1 MMANLTAA
9 GTLHSVLAMFCVV
22 IGLLQL
28 LRPKRGA
35 GHRARGYAFVY
46 AMLVADGAAMLIYR
60 FTGQFNFFHAAAIVN
75 FVYIVLA
82 IVPLLQ
88 SPRPANWRLRHYY
101 FIAWSYV
108 ALIAAAVTEFA
119 VHASQIARGQI
130 WNVAAV
136 ASTMVTLIGYVLIG
150 RYRPERESQPV
161 SIDTTIQQDGA
172 PT

>member
-1 MMANLTAA
+1 MGNLTSA
-9 GTLHSVLAMFCVV
+9 GMLHSVLAMFCIL
-22 IGLLQL
+22 IGLVQL

-60 FTGQFNFFHAAAIVN
+60 FTGQFNFFHAGAILN

-82 IVPLLQ
+82 ILPLLQ
-88 SPRPANWRLRHYY
+88 SPRRANWRLRHYY

-108 ALIAAAVTEFA
+108 ALIAAAVTEVA
-119 VHASQIARGQI
+119 VHVGHIARGEI
-130 WNVAAV
+130 ATVATV
-136 ASTMVTLIGYVLIG
+136 ASTIVTLIGYVLIS
-150 RYRPERESQPV
+150 RYRPQRDSQPR
-161 SIDTTIQQDGA
+161 SIDTAMQQDGA

>member
-1 MMANLTAA
+1 MMANLTSA
-9 GTLHSVLAMFCVV
+9 GTLHSVLAMFCIA
-22 IGLLQL
+22 IGLVQL

-46 AMLVADGAAMLIYR
+46 AMLVADAAAMLIYR
-60 FTGQFNFFHAAAIVN
+60 FTGQFNLFHAAAILN
-75 FVYIVLA
+75 FVTIVVA

-88 SPRPANWRLRHYY
+88 SPRPANWRYRHYY

-108 ALIAAAVTEFA
+108 ALIAAAMTEFA
-119 VHASQIARGQI
+119 VHAGHIARGQI
-130 WNVAAV
+130 WIVATV
-136 ASTMVTLIGYVLIG
+136 ASTTVTLIGYVLIG
-150 RYRPERESQPV
+150 RYRPDRESQTL

>member
-1 MMANLTAA
+1 MMNLTSA
-9 GTLHSVLAMFCVV
+9 GTLHSVLAVFCIVV
-22 IGLLQL
+22 GLLQL

-46 AMLVADGAAMLIYR
+46 AMLVADAAAMLIYR

-88 SPRPANWRLRHYY
+88 SPRPANWQLRHYY

-108 ALIAAAVTEFA
+108 ALIAAAATELA
-119 VHASQIARGQI
+119 IHAGHIARGQI
-130 WNVAAV
+130 WIVATL
-136 ASTMVTLIGYVLIG
+136 ASTVATLIGYVLIG
-150 RYRPERESQPV
+150 RYGPDGDSQAI
-161 SIDTTIQQDGA
+161 SIDTTIQRDGA

>member
-1 MMANLTAA
+1 MMVNLTSA
-9 GTLHSVLAMFCVV
+9 GMLHSVLATFCIVV
-22 IGLLQL
+22 GLLQL

-35 GHRARGYAFVY
+35 SHRARGYAFVY

-60 FTGQFNFFHAAAIVN
+60 FTGEFNFFHAAAIVN
-75 FVYIVLA
+75 FVSIVLA

-101 FIAWSYV
+101 FISWSYV
-108 ALIAAAVTEFA
+108 ALISAGVTELA
-119 VHASQIARGQI
+119 IHAGHMARGQI
-130 WNVAAV
+130 WTVAAV
-136 ASTMVTLIGYVLIG
+136 ASTSVTLIGYVLIG
-150 RYRPERESQPV
+150 QYRPDRDSLPV

>member
-60 FTGQFNFFHAAAIVN
+60 FTGQSIFST
-75 FVYIVLA
+75 
-82 IVPLLQ
+82 Q
-88 SPRPANWRLRHYY
+88 PRL
-101 FIAWSYV
+101 
-108 ALIAAAVTEFA
+108 
-119 VHASQIARGQI
+119 
-130 WNVAAV
+130 
-136 ASTMVTLIGYVLIG
+136 
-150 RYRPERESQPV
+150 
-161 SIDTTIQQDGA
+161 
-172 PT
+172 

>member
-1 MMANLTAA
+1 MMTNLTSA
-9 GTLHSVLAMFCVV
+9 GTVHSVLAMFCIAV
-22 IGLLQL
+22 GLLQL

-46 AMLVADGAAMLIYR
+46 AMLIADAAAMLIYR

-88 SPRPANWRLRHYY
+88 SPRPANWKFRHYY

-108 ALIAAAVTEFA
+108 ALIAAAVTELA
-119 VHASQIARGQI
+119 IHGGHIARGQI
-130 WNVAAV
+130 WIVATL
-136 ASTMVTLIGYVLIG
+136 ASTAATLIGYVLIG
-150 RYRPERESQPV
+150 RYRPDGDSQAI
-161 SIDTTIQQDGA
+161 SIETTIQRDGA

>member
-1 MMANLTAA
+1 MMMNLTSA
-9 GTLHSVLAMFCVV
+9 GTLHSVLAVFCIVV
-22 IGLLQL
+22 GLLQL

-46 AMLVADGAAMLIYR
+46 AMLVADAAAMLIYR

-108 ALIAAAVTEFA
+108 ALIAAAATELA
-119 VHASQIARGQI
+119 IHAGHIARGQI
-130 WNVAAV
+130 WIVATL
-136 ASTMVTLIGYVLIG
+136 ASTVATLIGYVLIG
-150 RYRPERESQPV
+150 RYRPDGILQAI
-161 SIDTTIQQDGA
+161 SIDTTIQRDGA